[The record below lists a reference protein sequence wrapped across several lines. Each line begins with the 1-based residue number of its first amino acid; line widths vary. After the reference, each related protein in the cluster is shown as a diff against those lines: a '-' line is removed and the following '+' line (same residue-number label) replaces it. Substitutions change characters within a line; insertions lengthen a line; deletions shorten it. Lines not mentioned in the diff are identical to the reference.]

1 MSGNPYHDR
10 RGRFTSASG
19 SSSGATTPDYGRG
32 RPNTGKSLPYSVIW
46 FEGDHGNK
54 QEKQFATYDEAKAWA
69 HDNIDPMN
77 NGAVMPNVAEHLYG
91 DGDVYDNRPYQSGL
105 YSSGNKFAVIVDNP
119 RK

>member
-10 RGRFTSASG
+10 RGRFTS
-19 SSSGATTPDYGRG
+19 
-32 RPNTGKSLPYSVIW
+32 
-46 FEGDHGNK
+46 
-54 QEKQFATYDEAKAWA
+54 
-69 HDNIDPMN
+69 
-77 NGAVMPNVAEHLYG
+77 G